1 MNAIGLRTNPSA
13 PDPIEAPECPEWLSD
28 ELHANPVFVAEA
40 ISNAPD
46 EIAKAYIASLS
57 RRRDP
62 IAMIRVVMAIDAAID
77 AWIAHWWA
85 YGKFDATDISRK
97 WARWAA

>member
-13 PDPIEAPECPEWLSD
+13 PDPVEAPECPEWLSD

-46 EIAKAYIASLS
+46 AIATAFIAGTTTYI
-57 RRRDP
+57 P
-62 IAMIRVVMAIDAAID
+62 ITVAID